1 MDLGEVISKLKSE
14 IDAQDECPG
23 SAEMSPQAPQD
34 NSSQNLGSSDVKP
47 PAAMVP
53 SPSPPG
59 GGAQDPSPTP
69 PGGGAQDPSP
79 SGGGSQASS
88 TSRGTANH
96 QAAGIGTSTQQK
108 IIQTLAQE
116 GHVSDRMIVG
126 GEY

>member
-34 NSSQNLGSSDVKP
+34 NSSQDLGSSDVKP
-47 PAAMVP
+47 PAATVP

-59 GGAQDPSPTP
+59 GGAQDPSP
-69 PGGGAQDPSP
+69 SV
-79 SGGGSQASS
+79 GGSQASS
-88 TSRGTANH
+88 TSRGTANR
-96 QAAGIGTSTQQK
+96 QVAGIGTSTQQK

-116 GHVSDRMIVG
+116 GHVSDRMLVG